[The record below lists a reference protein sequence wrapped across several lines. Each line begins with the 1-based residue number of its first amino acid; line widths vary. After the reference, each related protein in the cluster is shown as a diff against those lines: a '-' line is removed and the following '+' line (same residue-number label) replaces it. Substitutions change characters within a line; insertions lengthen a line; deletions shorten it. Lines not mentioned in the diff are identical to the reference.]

1 MASQADMKICRET
14 LSGLGE
20 PETQA
25 AEKFFPLIYS
35 ELRRIAGS
43 RMKFE
48 PGEKILQPTA
58 LVNEVYMRV
67 AGQQEAKINSKTHF
81 IAIASVAMQRILCDH
96 ARARKTKKRGGDRV
110 REALDDIADTG
121 AETELFE
128 AVAESI
134 DTLGE
139 FDPRKAAIV
148 RLRFLGGL
156 TTIQIAETLGIA
168 RSTVD
173 VDWAAARDWIR
184 EELMR

>member
-58 LVNEVYMRV
+58 LVNEVYMRKSP
-67 AGQQEAKINSKTHF
+67 ANRK
-81 IAIASVAMQRILCDH
+81 QRSTPRRTSLQLHPWPCNESCVTMLVH
-96 ARARKTKKRGGDRV
+96 ARQRN
-110 REALDDIADTG
+110 
-121 AETELFE
+121 
-128 AVAESI
+128 
-134 DTLGE
+134 
-139 FDPRKAAIV
+139 
-148 RLRFLGGL
+148 
-156 TTIQIAETLGIA
+156 
-168 RSTVD
+168 
-173 VDWAAARDWIR
+173 AAATEFAKPSMTSQIPVLKQNCSKRLLNQSTHLANLIHER
-184 EELMR
+184 QPLFGCVFLEA